1 MDQKTNIIHEQ
12 FLNSLYSTQGHEVRQ
27 TRMAYDKK
35 LGMTIKRQTKNGLNC
50 IYHKMK
56 VEEDLVTISPL
67 SKNNELI

>member
-1 MDQKTNIIHEQ
+1 MDHKTNIIHEQ
-12 FLNSLYSTQGHEVRQ
+12 FLNSLYSMRGHEVRQ

-50 IYHKMK
+50 IYSKMK